1 MRPLNKQAEQKL
13 IAAIENAANRVNAG
27 ATPNEAIIKSAAE
40 AEIPAGH
47 INLMV
52 HAYNTGRTTKQREQ
66 GEDTLEKSADFQ
78 LADIHVVTEA
88 LYPKQVKTSGE
99 IVRNSIVS
107 TEYAMPPSGF
117 LARRR
122 SALDKT
128 AAAQVALPAKTYVA
142 PPRDAHFEAMRA
154 HSEKTAA
161 KRAEEES
168 RRVVTAT
175 YNKAAAA
182 LEELNTYFRTPGN
195 MSFQDAVAEVGL
207 RLGDSGVSV
216 LNKIA
221 AVYPHFEK
229 QAATKLQ
236 HFGDN
241 PLYTL
246 VTDVIGSVEAYNGA
260 NEAHSSKKANAV
272 SQKAAQQFL
281 TGSILAED
289 KPLELK
295 QAGIVDYDKIHLGD
309 GRYQGVLYDKKYV
322 QTPEDI
328 ALGLPEFMRPVG
340 KIEEPEVR
348 PAVKP
353 PAPGKPPAAGKPSAP
368 AVALP
373 LATGFGSVDAVTAP
387 ARAIANSLGLIP
399 SGPGAGPRPGR
410 PQYEALTAV
419 SHESALRDIRAR
431 ATVHD
436 LMLNDPVVSGYDAA
450 DVAQA
455 YNEIA
460 DAAPHL
466 SDSPAAMQAMMRKRL
481 ESGGLADFDVKQ
493 LLEMDRLR
501 ADRDTSARQA
511 LTAENQFF
519 GGAAQKANG

>member
-27 ATPNEAIIKSAAE
+27 ATPNEAIIKSASE

-107 TEYAMPPSGF
+107 TEYAVPPSGF

-142 PPRDAHFEAMRA
+142 PPRDAHAEAMRA
-154 HSEKTAA
+154 HSEKTAI
-161 KRAEEES
+161 KHAEEES

-195 MSFQDAVAEVGL
+195 MSFQDAVTEVGL
-207 RLGDSGVSV
+207 RLGDTGVSV
-216 LNKIA
+216 LQKIA

-241 PLYTL
+241 PIYTL

-281 TGSILAED
+281 TGSILNNPADEPVILKSAAPSD
-289 KPLELK
+289 KPFKPTLMDPMAPVRTVGGILRDPMAQVFGESDKPPGAVKKIYDEL
-295 QAGIVDYDKIHLGD
+295 QDPAHEMAMHKI
-309 GRYQGVLYDKKYV
+309 RTNGVL
-322 QTPEDI
+322 
-328 ALGLPEFMRPVG
+328 
-340 KIEEPEVR
+340 
-348 PAVKP
+348 
-353 PAPGKPPAAGKPSAP
+353 
-368 AVALP
+368 
-373 LATGFGSVDAVTAP
+373 
-387 ARAIANSLGLIP
+387 
-399 SGPGAGPRPGR
+399 
-410 PQYEALTAV
+410 
-419 SHESALRDIRAR
+419 
-431 ATVHD
+431 HD
-436 LMLNDPVVSGYDAA
+436 LMLNDPAISGHDPA
-450 DVAQA
+450 
-455 YNEIA
+455 EIA
-460 DAAPHL
+460 EAFNSITDLAPQFA
-466 SDSPAAMQAMMRKRL
+466 DSPGLMGSVLRKRL

-493 LLEMDRLR
+493 LLEMDKLR
-501 ADRDTSARQA
+501 ADRDKAIAEVKQINDNQA
-511 LTAENQFF
+511 IA
-519 GGAAQKANG
+519 GG

>member
-52 HAYNTGRTTKQREQ
+52 HAYNTGRTTTQREQ

-78 LADIHVVTEA
+78 LADIHAVTEA

-107 TEYAMPPSGF
+107 TEYAVPPSGF

-142 PPRDAHFEAMRA
+142 PPRDAHAEAMRA
-154 HSEKTAA
+154 HSEKTAV
-161 KRAEEES
+161 KHAEEES

-195 MSFQDAVAEVGL
+195 MSFQDAVTEVGL

-216 LNKIA
+216 LQKIA

-241 PLYTL
+241 PIYTL

-295 QAGIVDYDKIHLGD
+295 QAANIDKVHVGG
-309 GRYQGVLYDKKYV
+309 GRYQPVIYDDTYV
-322 QTPEDI
+322 STPEDT
-328 ALGLPEFMRPVG
+328 AAGLAEFMRPVG
-340 KIEEPEVR
+340 KIEEPATK
-348 PAVKP
+348 PADKP
-353 PAPGKPPAAGKPSAP
+353 PAPGKPSSAGKPSAP
-368 AVALP
+368 AAAVDLP
-373 LATGFGSVDAVTAP
+373 GAIGFDPIDRITAP
-387 ARAIANSLGLIP
+387 ARTVANQMGLV
-399 SGPGAGPRPGR
+399 SGGGGPRPGR
-410 PQYEALTAV
+410 PQYEALTAI
-419 SHESALRDIRAR
+419 SHESALQNIRAN

-466 SDSPAAMQAMMRKRL
+466 ADSPAAMQAMMRKRL

-493 LLEMDRLR
+493 LLEMDKLR
-501 ADRDTSARQA
+501 ADRDSSARDA
-511 LTAENQFF
+511 LSAENQFF
-519 GGAAQKANG
+519 SGVPAKATG

>member
-27 ATPNEAIIKSAAE
+27 ATPNEAIIKSASE

-78 LADIHVVTEA
+78 LADSHAVTEA

-107 TEYAMPPSGF
+107 TEYAVPPSGF

-142 PPRDAHFEAMRA
+142 PPRDAHAEAMRA
-154 HSEKTAA
+154 HSEKTAI
-161 KRAEEES
+161 KHAEEES

-216 LNKIA
+216 LQKIA

-241 PLYTL
+241 PIYTL

-289 KPLELK
+289 KPFELK
-295 QAGIVDYDKIHLGD
+295 QAAKIDKIHVG
-309 GRYQGVLYDKKYV
+309 GGSYQGVIYDKKYM

-328 ALGLPEFMRPVG
+328 ELGLPPFMRPVG
-340 KIEEPEVR
+340 KIEEPAK
-348 PAVKP
+348 PTDKP
-353 PAPGKPPAAGKPSAP
+353 PAPGKPSSAGKPSAP
-368 AVALP
+368 AAAVDLP
-373 LATGFGSVDAVTAP
+373 GAIGFNPIDRITAP
-387 ARAIANSLGLIP
+387 ARTVANQMGLV
-399 SGPGAGPRPGR
+399 SGGGGGPRPGR
-410 PQYEALTAV
+410 PQYEALTAI
-419 SHESALRDIRAR
+419 SHESALQNIRAN

-466 SDSPAAMQAMMRKRL
+466 ADSPAAMQAMMRKRL

-493 LLEMDRLR
+493 LLEMDKLR
-501 ADRDTSARQA
+501 ADRDSSARDA
-511 LTAENQFF
+511 LSAENQFF
-519 GGAAQKANG
+519 SGAPPKAKG

>member
-27 ATPNEAIIKSAAE
+27 ATPNEAIIKSASE

-66 GEDTLEKSADFQ
+66 GEDALEKSADFQ
-78 LADIHVVTEA
+78 LADIHAVTEA

-107 TEYAMPPSGF
+107 TEYAVPPSGF

-142 PPRDAHFEAMRA
+142 PPRDAHAEAMRA
-154 HSEKTAA
+154 HSEKTAI
-161 KRAEEES
+161 KHAEEES
-168 RRVVTAT
+168 RRVVTVT

-195 MSFQDAVAEVGL
+195 MSFQDAVTEVGL
-207 RLGDSGVSV
+207 RLGDTGVSV
-216 LNKIA
+216 LQKIA

-241 PLYTL
+241 SLYTL

-281 TGSILAED
+281 TGSILSED
-289 KPLELK
+289 KPFELK
-295 QAGIVDYDKIHLGD
+295 QAGIDNYDKIHLGG
-309 GRYQGVLYDKKYV
+309 GRYQGVLYDRSYA
-322 QTPEDI
+322 QTPADI
-328 ALGLPEFMRPVG
+328 KAGLPEFMRPMG
-340 KIEEPEVR
+340 KVEEPD
-348 PAVKP
+348 VKP
-353 PAPGKPPAAGKPSAP
+353 SATGKSPSAGKPSAP
-368 AVALP
+368 SAAVDLP
-373 LATGFGSVDAVTAP
+373 GAVGFNPIDSVTAP
-387 ARAIANSLGLIP
+387 ARTVAKQLGLAA
-399 SGPGAGPRPGR
+399 GGGGGPRPGR
-410 PQYEALTAV
+410 SQYEALTDI
-419 SHESALRDIRAR
+419 SHESALQSIRAN

-466 SDSPAAMQAMMRKRL
+466 ADSPAAMQAMMRKRL

-493 LLEMDRLR
+493 LLEMDKLR
-501 ADRDTSARQA
+501 ADRDSSARNA
-511 LTAENQFF
+511 LMAENQFF
-519 GGAAQKANG
+519 AGTPQKVSK

>member
-27 ATPNEAIIKSAAE
+27 ATPNEAIIKSASE

-78 LADIHVVTEA
+78 LADIHAVTEA

-107 TEYAMPPSGF
+107 TEYAVPPSGF

-142 PPRDAHFEAMRA
+142 PPRDAHAEAMRA
-154 HSEKTAA
+154 HSEKTAT
-161 KRAEEES
+161 KHAEEES

-175 YNKAAAA
+175 YNKAAAT

-195 MSFQDAVAEVGL
+195 MSFQDAVTEVGL
-207 RLGDSGVSV
+207 RLGDTGVSV
-216 LNKIA
+216 LQKIA

-241 PLYTL
+241 PIYTL

-295 QAGIVDYDKIHLGD
+295 QAGIDNYDKIHLGK
-309 GRYQGVLYDKKYV
+309 GRYQGVLYDRSYV
-322 QTPEDI
+322 QTPKDI
-328 ALGLPEFMRPVG
+328 KAGLPEFMRPMGRV
-340 KIEEPEVR
+340 EEPES
-348 PAVKP
+348 P
-353 PAPGKPPAAGKPSAP
+353 PAAEWFPSKPTSAGKPSAP
-368 AVALP
+368 AVASP
-373 LATGFGSVDAVTAP
+373 MATGFGGVDAITAP
-387 ARAIANSLGLIP
+387 ARALANTLGLIP

-419 SHESALRDIRAR
+419 GHESALQNIRAN

-450 DVAQA
+450 EVAQA

-466 SDSPAAMQAMMRKRL
+466 ADSPAAMQAMMRKRL

-493 LLEMDRLR
+493 LLEMDKLR
-501 ADRDTSARQA
+501 ADRDSSARNA
-511 LTAENQFF
+511 LMAENQFF
-519 GGAAQKANG
+519 SGTPQKANG